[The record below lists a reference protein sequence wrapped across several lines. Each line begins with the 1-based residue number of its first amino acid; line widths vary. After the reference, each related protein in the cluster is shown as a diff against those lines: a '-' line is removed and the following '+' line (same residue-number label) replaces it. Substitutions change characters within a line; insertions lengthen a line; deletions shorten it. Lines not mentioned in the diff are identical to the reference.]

1 VPNGGPSGKGK
12 ASGTFFKPDGGR
24 TEALG
29 EDHCGRLKDRNK
41 MERRLNGIQARHSSV
56 RDMYEVALRDT
67 PEGVR
72 LFWQVKE
79 NRRGPAEVDWLSVPG
94 SQSLRAW
101 ALPAR
106 RLPTR
111 HSRNKQGNPLR
122 CRNGRRTV

>member
-1 VPNGGPSGKGK
+1 MPNGGPSGKGK
-12 ASGTFFKPDGGR
+12 SNPETFFKPDGGR
-24 TEALG
+24 SEALG

-79 NRRGPAEVDWLSVPG
+79 DRRDRRKSIGSLCQEPIATGVGFTCAKAPNPA
-94 SQSLRAW
+94 
-101 ALPAR
+101 
-106 RLPTR
+106 
-111 HSRNKQGNPLR
+111 
-122 CRNGRRTV
+122 